1 METNVETTAEVDI
14 LLDELINEHK
24 FDEAVHLLNHDEYRG
39 VFKML
44 VDEKSPNLDL
54 KSGYRFCVYA
64 LDRNDSDIFWQKMA
78 FQIAQLLSTNDNSF
92 KRISLNH
99 LLKAIAMDSTDWKL
113 KEIALGYFEAGLLP
127 EQFSKPYAEIV
138 IRRDPTNR
146 NALRVLESEWEL

>member
-24 FDEAVHLLNHDEYRG
+24 FDEALHLLNHDEYRRA
-39 VFKML
+39 FQML
-44 VDEKSPNLDL
+44 VDERSHDLDFN
-54 KSGYRFCVYA
+54 SGYQFCEYA
-64 LDRNDSDIFWQKMA
+64 IDRNDSDIFWQKMA
-78 FQIAQLLSTNDNSF
+78 FQIAQLLSTNDSSF
-92 KRISLNH
+92 KRISLDH

-113 KEIALGYFEAGLLP
+113 KESALGYFEAGLLP
-127 EQFSKPYAEIV
+127 EEFSKPYAEIV